1 MQRTDNFYQGA
12 YGTTGSTW
20 LMAIRG
26 VIAIIFGIAALLWPG
41 RTLLILVYLFG
52 AFAIVDGILA
62 AVASVQLR
70 HLTSYWWIILL
81 EGIFGIII
89 GIVAFALPGVTA
101 LALLFLVATWAILTG
116 ILELVSAFS
125 GRAPARREWAMGIAG
140 VLSIV
145 LGILLVIQPGAGL
158 LTIVWLI
165 GIYAI
170 AWGFTLLVRAFQHR
184 ELHPRMPGAV

>member
-1 MQRTDNFYQGA
+1 MQRTDDFYQGA
-12 YGTTGSTW
+12 YGTMGSTW

-26 VIAIIFGIAALLWPG
+26 VVAIIFGIAALLWPG

-70 HLTSYWWIILL
+70 HLTNYWWIILL

-89 GIVAFALPGVTA
+89 GIASFALPGVTA
-101 LALLFLVATWAILTG
+101 LALLFLVAIWAILTG

-125 GRAPARREWAMGIAG
+125 GRAPVRREWAMGIAG

-145 LGILLVIQPGAGL
+145 LGILLIAQPRAGL
-158 LTIVWLI
+158 LTLVWLI

-170 AWGFTLLVRAFQHR
+170 AWGFTLFVRAFQHR
-184 ELHPRMPGAV
+184 EPHSRMPGTI